1 MCIHT
6 RRQTDRQTDGRTDG
20 QMDGLTDRQIVK
32 FASHITNENTVYKNT
47 GYTATHHILK
57 LLECLYYIGAH
68 SDLRISTAA

>member
-6 RRQTDRQTDGRTDG
+6 RRQTDRRMDR

-32 FASHITNENTVYKNT
+32 FASRITNENTVYNNT

-68 SDLRISTAA
+68 NDLRISTAA